1 MRRVPRY
8 IWIGLAV
15 IVIAIII
22 AAGAIY
28 YPQLQDDRAFS
39 NAEQKAQA
47 AGSDSQKALD
57 AFQEYLSQYPDGNHA
72 DETKKK
78 EQELEQKI
86 DDEFF
91 AQASKQA
98 EDTGSD
104 SQMAI
109 KAYQSYLDTY
119 PQGAHVKDSRQKISE
134 LQALEQQRAQA
145 QSAFAAGAS
154 IYIFDPRAEG
164 RASLSADE
172 YSVAYILAPGVS
184 TFTGAVWKQTIDSN
198 GTSQFAG
205 SPDNLSLKNNTGR
218 LTFTVM
224 RDQTNDP
231 VSNAALQDFL
241 PGYVPATI
249 VSIEVLISASESQTQ
264 TVSNLLSIPI

>member
-1 MRRVPRY
+1 MGRKQ
-8 IWIGLAV
+8 IFFIAIAV
-15 IVIAIII
+15 VVIAILLTT
-22 AAGAIY
+22 GYIY
-28 YPQLQDDRAFS
+28 YPKWQDDRAFS
-39 NAEQKAQA
+39 LAEQKSLA
-47 AGSDSQKALD
+47 AGSDSQAALK
-57 AFQEYLSQYPDGNHA
+57 AFQEYLSEYPDGNHTE
-72 DETKKK
+72 ETKKK
-78 EQELEQKI
+78 KQELEKKM
-86 DDEFF
+86 DDGFF
-91 AQASKQA
+91 AQVSTQA
-98 EDTGSD
+98 EDAGSD

-109 KAYQSYLDTY
+109 NAYQSYLDTY
-119 PQGAHVKDSRQKISE
+119 PKGSHVKDSRQKIIE

-172 YSVAYILAPGVS
+172 YSVSYILAPGVS

-205 SPDNLSLKNNTGR
+205 SPDNLSLKNNSGR

-249 VSIEVLISASESQTQ
+249 VSIEVFISASESEAQ